1 MQFNIKAK
9 RPNYLRRFERLIR
22 EQAAQSAMATGR
34 KLDDAA
40 WPSRSDGAH
49 LSELY

>member
-22 EQAAQSAMATGR
+22 EQAARSAMTTGR
-34 KLDDAA
+34 KFEDAA
-40 WPSRSDGAH
+40 
-49 LSELY
+49 